1 MTGTDRHR
9 LTGMT
14 GGPGQARGI
23 PSSHRATQYAALGNE
38 QTSKVQLRHFS
49 ITQYLDRSRNI
60 YDKHQLSYNMGLYYT
75 FFSQP
80 LLNDDSEAGLLLH
93 AAESG
98 SWRAHSIPDRPLS
111 LHLHLPLLPTYIG
124 LDNESSQVTIVPV
137 SHLPSFRNF
146 QQ

>member
-1 MTGTDRHR
+1 
-9 LTGMT
+9 
-14 GGPGQARGI
+14 
-23 PSSHRATQYAALGNE
+23 
-38 QTSKVQLRHFS
+38 
-49 ITQYLDRSRNI
+49 
-60 YDKHQLSYNMGLYYT
+60 MGLYYT

-146 QQ
+146 QQWESV